1 MGLRLLVSIRFQ
13 VSFTPLVGVLF
24 TFPSRYL
31 CTIGRQGVFRLG
43 GWSPH
48 VQTGFHVPRPTQG
61 SLKALRLRG
70 CHPLRP
76 TFPDC
81 SASLP
86 GTTGLLR
93 FRSPLL
99 AESLL
104 MSFPPGTEMFQ
115 FPGFASRPYGFRPG
129 YPKGVGFP
137 IRTSADQR
145 SLASPRGFSQRAT
158 SFIASWRQGIHRMPF
173 SHSILSPPPA
183 HRAKP
188 RPTASFGRQRPLHP
202 RPCGLVSA
210 RRCAALTHTPDH
222 LHHVKEHHAPPR
234 HPAPSRGSRTAPW
247 NEQVSEVPPPQG
259 AAHQASTVIAAP
271 SGTDTFPHTPKA
283 REEMETVGFEPT
295 TPCLQSRCSPTELRP
310 RGRRCPTAPPKSQE
324 RKHHIARA
332 MPRISL
338 PLRQDQISAQR
349 KFGGPGRT

>member
-1 MGLRLLVSIRFQ
+1 MLPTRTRGPIIQKVRRHPCGLRLLVSIRFQ

-61 SLKALRLRG
+61 SMQALRLRG
-70 CHPLRP
+70 YHPLRP

-81 SASLP
+81 SASLAQ
-86 GTTGLLR
+86 TTGLLR
-93 FRSPLL
+93 VRSPLL

-115 FPGFASRPYGFRPG
+115 FPGFASRTYEFSTG

-173 SHSILSPPPA
+173 SHSISTPPPA

-188 RPTASFGRQRPLHP
+188 RPMQLPLS
-202 RPCGLVSA
+202 GGSA
-210 RRCAALTHTPDH
+210 RIIPRARSSLAPGRCASLTHTTTDH
-222 LHHVKEHHAPPR
+222 LHHVKEHAVPPS
-234 HPAPSRGSRTAPW
+234 HPLPSRGSRTADAERNRFW
-247 NEQVSEVPPPQG
+247 
-259 AAHQASTVIAAP
+259 
-271 SGTDTFPHTPKA
+271 KC
-283 REEMETVGFEPT
+283 R
-295 TPCLQSRCSPTELRP
+295 RP
-310 RGRRCPTAPPKSQE
+310 
-324 RKHHIARA
+324 
-332 MPRISL
+332 
-338 PLRQDQISAQR
+338 
-349 KFGGPGRT
+349 